1 MNYGIGRSD
10 VQILV
15 KVLLW
20 LQGHLE
26 RVSVLEVNCAEIIC
40 LLLLN
45 LVKVINRA
53 KVRIEFQRLKV
64 VLFRL

>member
-1 MNYGIGRSD
+1 LGGEVVVNYGIGRSD

-45 LVKVINRA
+45 LVKVINWA
-53 KVRIEFQRLKV
+53 
-64 VLFRL
+64 